1 MKRNHMLMGL
11 LVAAGVLGSS
21 VGLAQSSSG
30 GGSAGAGGYGA
41 GAGDQPGSQRGG
53 SQMGGPQSGGSEM
66 GGSQRGGSQM
76 GGSQMGGSQRGS
88 QMGDPS
94 GPTAQPGER
103 GGPSARDARGM
114 PPGMAPGGPGPSA
127 SPYAYAPGQ
136 WKKGDRLPTAYRDRQ
151 YVIDDWRSF
160 QLERPPKGHQWVGI
174 GNEFLLVSTRNG
186 TIARV
191 VTGQ

>member
-11 LVAAGVLGSS
+11 LVAAGVFGSS

-41 GAGDQPGSQRGG
+41 GAGAQPGSERGG
-53 SQMGGPQSGGSEM
+53 SQMGGPQTGGADTGGSQM

-76 GGSQMGGSQRGS
+76 GG
-88 QMGDPS
+88 PS
-94 GPTAQPGER
+94 GRTAQPGER
-103 GGPSARDARGM
+103 GTPSAM
-114 PPGMAPGGPGPSA
+114 PGGPGPSA

>member
-41 GAGDQPGSQRGG
+41 GAGAPPETQRGGSQTGGAQTGSDTRG
-53 SQMGGPQSGGSEM
+53 SQMGGPQKGSDT
-66 GGSQRGGSQM
+66 RGSQM
-76 GGSQMGGSQRGS
+76 GGSQMGGSERGGA
-88 QMGDPS
+88 QMGGPS
-94 GPTAQPGER
+94 GRAAQPGER
-103 GGPSARDARGM
+103 ATPSAM
-114 PPGMAPGGPGPSA
+114 PGGPGSSA

>member
-30 GGSAGAGGYGA
+30 GGSAGTGGYGA
-41 GAGDQPGSQRGG
+41 GAGAPPESQRGG
-53 SQMGGPQSGGSEM
+53 SQMGGPQTGGSDT
-66 GGSQRGGSQM
+66 RGSQM
-76 GGSQMGGSQRGS
+76 GGPQTGGSDTRGSQMGGSQRGGA
-88 QMGDPS
+88 QMGGPS
-94 GPTAQPGER
+94 GRVAQPGER
-103 GGPSARDARGM
+103 ATPSAT
-114 PPGMAPGGPGPSA
+114 PGGPGASA

-136 WKKGDRLPTAYRDRQ
+136 WKKGDRLPAAYRDRQ

-160 QLERPPKGHQWVGI
+160 QLERPPKGHQWVGV

>member
-53 SQMGGPQSGGSEM
+53 SQMGGPQTGGWEM
-66 GGSQRGGSQM
+66 GGSQRGSAR
-76 GGSQMGGSQRGS
+76 GGA

-94 GPTAQPGER
+94 GPSAQPGER
-103 GGPSARDARGM
+103 GGPSARDSRGM

-151 YVIDDWRSF
+151 YVIDDWKSF

>member
-41 GAGDQPGSQRGG
+41 GAGAQPGSERGG
-53 SQMGGPQSGGSEM
+53 SQMGGPQTGGADTGGSQM

-76 GGSQMGGSQRGS
+76 GG
-88 QMGDPS
+88 PS
-94 GPTAQPGER
+94 GRTAQPGER
-103 GGPSARDARGM
+103 GTPSAM
-114 PPGMAPGGPGPSA
+114 PGGPGASA

>member
-30 GGSAGAGGYGA
+30 GGSAGSGGYGA

-53 SQMGGPQSGGSEM
+53 SQMGGPQTGGPQTGGSET
-66 GGSQRGGSQM
+66 GGSQRGGSQR
-76 GGSQMGGSQRGS
+76 GGA

-94 GPTAQPGER
+94 GPAAQPGER